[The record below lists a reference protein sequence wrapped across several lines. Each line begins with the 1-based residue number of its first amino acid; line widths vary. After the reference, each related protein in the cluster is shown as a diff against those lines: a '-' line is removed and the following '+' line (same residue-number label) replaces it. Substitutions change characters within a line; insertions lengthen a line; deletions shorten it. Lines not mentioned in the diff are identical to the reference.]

1 MNLAN
6 RWMIIRNSRCRR
18 GLGSL
23 RGALN
28 VFGTEHAY
36 GESGVL
42 YWLSCYNARINE
54 RTGMALFSRHFL
66 EQYQKRT
73 AAMPGSRV
81 SGRPEGRSL
90 PSKPRNPQ
98 RERTEPLCSDSGK
111 RDQQGKGSES
121 IQCGASE
128 GDCGQLWGGGT
139 LDVNGD
145 SVSLDSLTLESD
157 LLMIDCPFS
166 FGGEMV
172 MLGGGT
178 LTLDDQTSL
187 PGPTDATSV
196 GGGVPANRGTRCADP
211 LPEEPRAVEGWE
223 DADKR
228 RSRAA

>member
-6 RWMIIRNSRCRR
+6 RWMIIRNSHCRR

-73 AAMPGSRV
+73 AAMPRLAGIGQAR
-81 SGRPEGRSL
+81 RSTL
-90 PSKPRNPQ
+90 PSKPREIPSGNG
-98 RERTEPLCSDSGK
+98 RTLMLRFRKTRSTGEGLRVHPMRRK
-111 RDQQGKGSES
+111 RGR
-121 IQCGASE
+121 IA
-128 GDCGQLWGGGT
+128 GQLWRGA

-145 SVSLDSLTLESD
+145 SVSLDSLRL
-157 LLMIDCPFS
+157 
-166 FGGEMV
+166 
-172 MLGGGT
+172 
-178 LTLDDQTSL
+178 
-187 PGPTDATSV
+187 
-196 GGGVPANRGTRCADP
+196 R
-211 LPEEPRAVEGWE
+211 EPMY
-223 DADKR
+223 
-228 RSRAA
+228 